1 MKVGKT
7 MKQKVWALHHDEP
20 SYISGR
26 YQLSIDSRKIWQ
38 AEGIV
43 KFINAAGT
51 EIVRYNDVYYLSFN
65 RKALRAKAQE
75 IKQQW
80 IDKHQALLA
89 EIEAIKI

>member
-1 MKVGKT
+1 MKVY
-7 MKQKVWALHHDEP
+7 ALHHDEP

-26 YQLSIDSRKIWQ
+26 YQLSIDTRKIWQ

-43 KFINAAGT
+43 KFVNAAGT

-65 RKALRAKAQE
+65 RKALRVKAQE

>member
-1 MKVGKT
+1 MKVY
-7 MKQKVWALHHDEP
+7 ALHHNEP
-20 SYISGR
+20 SYISGQ
-26 YQLSIDSRKIWQ
+26 YQLSIETRKIWQ

-43 KFINAAGT
+43 KFVNAAGT